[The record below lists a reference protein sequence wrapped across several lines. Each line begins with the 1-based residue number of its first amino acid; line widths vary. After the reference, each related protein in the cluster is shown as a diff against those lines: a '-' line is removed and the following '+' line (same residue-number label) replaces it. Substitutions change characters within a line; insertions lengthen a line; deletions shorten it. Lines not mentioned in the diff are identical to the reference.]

1 MSHPDESFSP
11 VGVYAVI
18 PAAGQSKRMGAP
30 KQLLSYGEGTVLET
44 VIETVLAA
52 PMNGLAVVANS
63 AVADELDLAEDPRF
77 LTAINDD
84 AESQMLDSICLGLEA
99 LRAEC
104 NPPADSGIL
113 VCPGDMPGID
123 VEALKA
129 CVAAFVDRSNRIVV
143 ATHQGKHGHPII
155 VPLSMTAEL
164 SSITEGGLAV
174 LLRRHPER
182 VQEVECASS
191 GVTRDL
197 DTPEDYD
204 SLQEQ

>member
-11 VGVYAVI
+11 VAVYAVI
-18 PAAGQSKRMGAP
+18 PAAGQSTRMGVP
-30 KQLLSYGEGTVLET
+30 KQLLPCGEGTVLET
-44 VIETVLAA
+44 VIGTVLAA

-84 AESQMLDSICLGLEA
+84 AESQMLDSICLGIEA

-104 NPPADSGIL
+104 NPPADAGIL
-113 VCPGDMPGID
+113 VCPGDMPEID
-123 VEALKA
+123 VETLEA
-129 CVAAFVDRSNRIVV
+129 CIGAFVDRSNRIVV
-143 ATHQGKHGHPII
+143 ATYQGKHGHPII
-155 VPLSMTAEL
+155 VPLSMTTEL
-164 SSITEGGLAV
+164 SSITEGGLAE
-174 LLRRHPER
+174 LLRRHPQR
-182 VQEVECASS
+182 THEVDCPSS

-204 SLQEQ
+204 SLQQR

>member
-11 VGVYAVI
+11 VAVYAVI
-18 PAAGQSKRMGAP
+18 PAAGQSTRMGVP
-30 KQLLSYGEGTVLET
+30 KQLLPCGEGTVLET
-44 VIETVLAA
+44 VIGTVLAA

-84 AESQMLDSICLGLEA
+84 AESQMLDSICLGIEA

-104 NPPADSGIL
+104 
-113 VCPGDMPGID
+113 GDMPEID
-123 VEALKA
+123 VETLEA
-129 CVAAFVDRSNRIVV
+129 CIGAFVDRSNRIVV
-143 ATHQGKHGHPII
+143 ATYQGKHGHPII
-155 VPLSMTAEL
+155 VPLSMTTEL
-164 SSITEGGLAV
+164 SSITEGGLAE
-174 LLRRHPER
+174 LLRRHPQR
-182 VQEVECASS
+182 THEVDCPSS

-204 SLQEQ
+204 SLQQR